1 MTDGRMTED
10 GDMTGKDEQRRSGT
24 IQSVSIAARFLKIL
38 ADAEGPMALGE
49 LARRAGT
56 GNSTAHRYM
65 QSLVK
70 EALAAQDPASGQYD
84 LGPAALDVGIGA
96 LRRIDPVEV
105 AARHMKA
112 LAMRIAA
119 SGGVAIWTDRG
130 PTIVRWYR
138 SAYFSISAIGL
149 GDVLPIDNTAC
160 GLVFQAFLPPQYIE
174 VARRLQPAA
183 FRGKA
188 PPARDLA
195 RIRQSF
201 GCERS
206 GHLLSGIA
214 GQAAPVF
221 DAQHEI
227 ACVLTTTAG
236 SDLGGDDRQ
245 AIFAAA
251 REVTAE
257 SGGGGAYGMIRP

>member
-1 MTDGRMTED
+1 MSDQDGADKE
-10 GDMTGKDEQRRSGT
+10 EQRRSAT

-70 EALAAQDPASGQYD
+70 EALAAQDQASGQYD
-84 LGPAALDVGIGA
+84 LGPSALDIGIGA

-138 SAYFSISAIGL
+138 SAYFAISAIGL

-160 GLVFQAFLPPQYIE
+160 GLVFQAYLPPQYID

-188 PPARDLA
+188 PSARDLA
-195 RIRQSF
+195 AIRQAF

-206 GHLLSGIA
+206 GHLLSGIT

-221 DAQHEI
+221 DAQNEV
-227 ACVLTTTAG
+227 ACVLTTTSG
-236 SDLGGDDRQ
+236 SELSGEDRQ
-245 AIFAAA
+245 AIFVAA
-251 REVTAE
+251 REVSVE
-257 SGGGGAYGMIRP
+257 SGGGGAYGMARS